1 MDNTFSFDDLFY
13 FYFQPFTI
21 ILMPPA
27 SISQDWMVVD
37 DGLETIMLAVYS
49 YYTYRALDLLDAKVV
64 LLLLP
69 LSVGDD
75 VQGGE
80 DYRDDQE
87 DGHTA
92 DYEDCHPTH

>member
-1 MDNTFSFDDLFY
+1 MVFMYIY
-13 FYFQPFTI
+13 FP
-21 ILMPPA
+21 
-27 SISQDWMVVD
+27 
-37 DGLETIMLAVYS
+37 
-49 YYTYRALDLLDAKVV
+49 YRALDLLDAKVV

-75 VQGGE
+75 VKGGE

-92 DYEDCHPTH
+92 DYEDRHPTH